1 MESIHLEI
9 RGRVQGV
16 GFRWY
21 VVERARELRLS
32 GWVKNRADGHV
43 ELAAG
48 GDNDALARLE
58 AAVSIGPPGA
68 HVEEVRR
75 LGGVSM
81 DSLQSPFGIVRD
93 R

>member
-21 VVERARELRLS
+21 VMEIAREHGLS
-32 GWVKNRADGHV
+32 GWVKNRPDGIV

-48 GDNDALARLE
+48 GDSAALATFE
-58 AAVSIGPPGA
+58 AAVAAGPGA
-68 HVEEVRR
+68 ARVEEIRK
-75 LGGVSM
+75 LGPVTAG
-81 DSLQSPFGIVRD
+81 SLETPFAIVR
-93 R
+93 